1 MTIETIHLLGDSIFD
16 NSRYVETKYDAVS
29 SLLASIVADKRVNVA
44 LDAVDGYVTHDVV
57 NQLTQERSE
66 PYANTAA
73 AVLSVGGNDAL
84 GVAGILM
91 AQVSN
96 VHEALTL
103 LRSITEEFRGFY
115 TNVLDTVTAYYNEYN
130 IRVCTIYNKI
140 PVHKSGHLPIEAMT
154 ALALFNDVITEEAAK
169 RDLPVIDLRM
179 ICDQESDYSEV
190 SPIEPSRSGGKK
202 IAYAIA
208 KSFDLI

>member
-1 MTIETIHLLGDSIFD
+1 MTLKTIHLLGDSIFD
-16 NSRYVETKYDAVS
+16 NSKYVETKYDAVS
-29 SLLASIVADKRVNVA
+29 ALLASMVAHKDVDVA
-44 LDAVDGYVTHDVV
+44 LDAVDGYITNDVV
-57 NQLTQERSE
+57 RQLERERKE
-66 PYANTAA
+66 PYSNDDA

-91 AQVSN
+91 APVSN
-96 VHEALTL
+96 VQEALTL

-115 TNVLDTVTAYYNEYN
+115 TNVLDTVSAYYNEYN

-140 PVHKSGHLPIEAMT
+140 PTHKSGYLPIEAIT
-154 ALALFNDVITEEAAK
+154 ALALFTDVIAEEAAK
-169 RDLPVIDLRM
+169 RVFTVIDLRM

-208 KSFDLI
+208 KSFDLN